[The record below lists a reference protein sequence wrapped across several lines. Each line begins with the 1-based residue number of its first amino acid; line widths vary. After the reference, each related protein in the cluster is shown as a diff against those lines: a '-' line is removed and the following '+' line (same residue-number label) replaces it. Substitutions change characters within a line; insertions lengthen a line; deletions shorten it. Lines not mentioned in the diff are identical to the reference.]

1 MKVLL
6 VGANGQLGTDLS
18 VVLDRKGIEVRRVVN
33 REIDVRNAE
42 SVMDLVAA
50 VKPDFVVNTAAFHK
64 LEDCETQPTL
74 AYEVNA
80 VGARNLAVACQKQG
94 SVLMHFST
102 DYVFDGAKGSPYAEA
117 DLTSPINV
125 YGVTKVAGEQM
136 VAYTMPRHFLVR
148 VCGLYG
154 KAGPSGKGSN
164 FVENML
170 KKAGDG
176 VQIRVVDDQVLSPT
190 YTLDLAERLCGLLTT
205 EAYGLYHLSSEGQCS
220 WHEFASKIF
229 ELAGVTAELSPC
241 KTADFP
247 SPVRRPT
254 TSSMDKTKF
263 NHLGIG
269 TMPLWTDSLAR
280 YLAAR

>member
-6 VGANGQLGTDLS
+6 IGANGQLGSDLNT
-18 VVLDRKGIEVRRVVN
+18 VLAKKGAEVRRVVN

-42 SVMDLVAA
+42 A
-50 VKPDFVVNTAAFHK
+50 VLDAVGSERPDAVVNTAAFHK
-64 LEDCETQPTL
+64 LEDCDVQPSV

-80 VGARNLAVACQKQG
+80 VGARNLAAACKKY
-94 SVLMHFST
+94 SAALMHFST
-102 DYVFDGAKGSPYAEA
+102 DYVFDGTKGTSYSES

-136 VAYTMPRHFLVR
+136 VAYTMQRYFVVR

-154 KAGPSGKGSN
+154 KTGPSGKGLN

-176 VQIRVVDDQVLSPT
+176 AAIRVVDDQVLSPS
-190 YTLDLAERLCGLLTT
+190 YTLDLAERLTQLLTT

-220 WHEFASKIF
+220 WYEFASKIF
-229 ELAGVTAELSPC
+229 ELAGVRANLSPC

-247 SPVRRPT
+247 SPVQRPLI
-254 TSSMDKTKF
+254 SAMDKGKF
-263 NHLGIG
+263 NQLGLG
-269 TMPLWTDSLAR
+269 KMPHWTESLER
-280 YLAAR
+280 YLDAR